1 MSGLRSWAVLVCTAA
16 VVCTLLYRLF
26 PETSLGRQGRLLLP
40 CVFLCVLL
48 MPLLRWQPAL
58 PELSGE
64 TAAADSEALT
74 AAMQQQTRTQVETV
88 LCRMVNQALAS
99 YDLEVKKVKCSMD
112 IDGDS
117 RINMGQITLY
127 VDARNAVR
135 SLQIQQIAEKRLGAP
150 VTVAAWEG
158 DDAWGG

>member
-40 CVFLCVLL
+40 CVFRCVLL
-48 MPLLRWQPAL
+48 TPLLRWQPAL

>member
-26 PETSLGRQGRLLLP
+26 PETSLGRQGRLP

-48 MPLLRWQPAL
+48 TPLLRWQPAL

>member
-48 MPLLRWQPAL
+48 TPLLRWQPAL

-74 AAMQQQTRTQVETV
+74 AAMPEENATAPPAPSNAATV
-88 LCRMVNQALAS
+88 SSSC
-99 YDLEVKKVKCSMD
+99 
-112 IDGDS
+112 
-117 RINMGQITLY
+117 
-127 VDARNAVR
+127 
-135 SLQIQQIAEKRLGAP
+135 
-150 VTVAAWEG
+150 
-158 DDAWGG
+158 

>member
-48 MPLLRWQPAL
+48 TPLLRWQPAL
-58 PELSGE
+58 PELTGE
-64 TAAADSEALT
+64 TTAADSEALT

-99 YDLEVKKVKCSMD
+99 YDMEVKKVECSMD
-112 IDGDS
+112 IDEDS

-158 DDAWGG
+158 DDAWDG

>member
-48 MPLLRWQPAL
+48 TPLLRWQPML
-58 PELSGE
+58 PAVGTETTAVDGE
-64 TAAADSEALT
+64 TLS
-74 AAMQQQTRTQVETV
+74 AAMHRQMQGQVETTV
-88 LCRMVNQALAS
+88 CRMVNQALSS
-99 YDLEVKKVKCSMD
+99 YGLEVKKVVCNMD
-112 IDGDS
+112 IDGDN
-117 RINMGQITLY
+117 RISMGQITLY

-135 SLQIQQIAEKRLGAP
+135 SSQIRQLAEKRLDAP
-150 VTVAAWEG
+150 VTVATWEEG
-158 DDAWGG
+158 DAWAN